1 MSCRV
6 HVCHADDDS
15 SVCKSGCFDPV
26 HPIVAATAALEGDVS
41 IFWGR
46 DPHFIIYND
55 LNDLLS
61 AFTKSMVIMSL
72 KCVPGVTFNNPI
84 GGIMTYIILET
95 GI

>member
-1 MSCRV
+1 MFGFYHLKKIFR
-6 HVCHADDDS
+6 DLYKF
-15 SVCKSGCFDPV
+15 SVLSWNRAIFIIGQGGN
-26 HPIVAATAALEGDVS
+26 PI
-41 IFWGR
+41 
-46 DPHFIIYND
+46 FIIYND

-84 GGIMTYIILET
+84 GCIMTYIILGT